1 MTVATSVGVATFA
14 FKNNFLEKIWSYFNL
29 NQEKRDR
36 QSIEDFVRESTDVK
50 VTLEDFTNKYSDPT
64 TLQGALDR
72 VPFGL
77 VKTYSSRLKMVSI
90 DVRTAVTEFQK
101 VLDYVIVTTGRQ
113 ARFETSFESGS
124 QTATKANAAVD
135 SGSPNFD
142 NYAPAGANNNR
153 TNSARRKLTFNSEE
167 ELVEAFWEELFRYFP
182 DEKKFAVREVNAMQV
197 DEVTGK
203 YIKDQCRSNRLPF
216 RDFWVMGLANERF
229 FTS

>member
-1 MTVATSVGVATFA
+1 MPAYQ
-14 FKNNFLEKIWSYFNL
+14 LIL
-29 NQEKRDR
+29 
-36 QSIEDFVRESTDVK
+36 
-50 VTLEDFTNKYSDPT
+50 
-64 TLQGALDR
+64 
-72 VPFGL
+72 
-77 VKTYSSRLKMVSI
+77 VSI